1 MTHDTSVQ
9 SHRFHWN
16 LSFGTPLFKGHLH
29 SGNKNF
35 GPWML
40 TFLSLHLLPLLKGH
54 LSGGA
59 LKGRLGRGVPPKPSK
74 SPNPIENKS
83 AVDRFVL
90 LWQLTEIH
98 WGKQLSEDLTTE
110 EVATVLRFFFLVAT
124 SVTTA
129 TPGRWFCTMTS
140 VKTWYARSPILIER
154 LARHADIL
162 WDIHVCSRVLCKS
175 KLHGKN
181 PSVELITHF

>member
-29 SGNKNF
+29 SGDKNF

-54 LSGGA
+54 LPGGA

-110 EVATVLRFFFLVAT
+110 EVATVLRFFF
-124 SVTTA
+124 S
-129 TPGRWFCTMTS
+129 
-140 VKTWYARSPILIER
+140 SPRQWPLR
-154 LARHADIL
+154 LQGDDFAL
-162 WDIHVCSRVLCKS
+162 WQAWKHDTRDLRYWW
-175 KLHGKN
+175 N
-181 PSVELITHF
+181 D

>member
-29 SGNKNF
+29 SGDKNF

-54 LSGGA
+54 LPGGA

-98 WGKQLSEDLTTE
+98 WGSRHSAP
-110 EVATVLRFFFLVAT
+110 VFFLVAT

-140 VKTWYARSPILIER
+140 VKTWYARSPILMER
-154 LARHADIL
+154 LARHPDIL
-162 WDIHVCSRVLCKS
+162 WDIHVCSRVLYKS
-175 KLHGKN
+175 KMLN
-181 PSVELITHF
+181 MERALPLS

>member
-9 SHRFHWN
+9 THRFHWN

-29 SGNKNF
+29 SGDKNF

-54 LSGGA
+54 LPGGA

-74 SPNPIENKS
+74 SPNAIENKS

-98 WGKQLSEDLTTE
+98 WGETAQWRPYNWRSRHSAP
-110 EVATVLRFFFLVAT
+110 VFFSRRPASL
-124 SVTTA
+124 TTA
-129 TPGRWFCTMTS
+129 TPGRWFCTVTS

-162 WDIHVCSRVLCKS
+162 WDIHVCSRVLYKS
-175 KLHGKN
+175 KMLN
-181 PSVELITHF
+181 MERALPLS

>member
-29 SGNKNF
+29 SGDKNF

-54 LSGGA
+54 LPGGHSRDVWVEVSRQNLQNLRTLLKTNRPSIA
-59 LKGRLGRGVPPKPSK
+59 LFFFDNLQRYTEGNSSVKTLQLRK
-74 SPNPIENKS
+74 SPQCS
-83 AVDRFVL
+83 
-90 LWQLTEIH
+90 
-98 WGKQLSEDLTTE
+98 G
-110 EVATVLRFFFLVAT
+110 FFFLVAT

-162 WDIHVCSRVLCKS
+162 WDIHVCSRVLYKS
-175 KLHGKN
+175 KMPGAD
-181 PSVELITHF
+181 

>member
-1 MTHDTSVQ
+1 MTPQYKVTDFIGTSPLGHLYLRDTSIQ
-9 SHRFHWN
+9 
-16 LSFGTPLFKGHLH
+16 GTKILVHECWHFYLCICYLYKRDTSP
-29 SGNKNF
+29 
-35 GPWML
+35 
-40 TFLSLHLLPLLKGH
+40 
-54 LSGGA
+54 GGA

-175 KLHGKN
+175 KMHGKS

>member
-29 SGNKNF
+29 SGDKNF

-54 LSGGA
+54 LPGGA

-74 SPNPIENKS
+74 SPNPVENKS
-83 AVDRFVL
+83 AVDRFVRL
-90 LWQLTEIH
+90 SQLTEIH
-98 WGKQLSEDLTTE
+98 WGK
-110 EVATVLRFFFLVAT
+110 T
-124 SVTTA
+124 S
-129 TPGRWFCTMTS
+129 S
-140 VKTWYARSPILIER
+140 VKTLQLRKSPQCSGFFFSSPRQWPLQR
-154 LARHADIL
+154 QGDDFAL
-162 WDIHVCSRVLCKS
+162 WQAWKHDTRDLRYW
-175 KLHGKN
+175 
-181 PSVELITHF
+181 